1 MQERK
6 YINYTDCN
14 LLFNNNN
21 IVFSS
26 PEPTIGWS
34 IPNGSNAKVLDSR
47 KFELQIKNVG
57 LNDVGNYSCNATGVG
72 SSPTASVS
80 IRGNIYILCM
90 WI

>member
-14 LLFNNNN
+14 LLFNNN

-34 IPNGSNAKVLDSR
+34 IPSGSNANIPKSR
-47 KFELQIKNVG
+47 KFELRIHSVG
-57 LNDVGNYSCNATGVG
+57 PNDEGNYSCNATGVG